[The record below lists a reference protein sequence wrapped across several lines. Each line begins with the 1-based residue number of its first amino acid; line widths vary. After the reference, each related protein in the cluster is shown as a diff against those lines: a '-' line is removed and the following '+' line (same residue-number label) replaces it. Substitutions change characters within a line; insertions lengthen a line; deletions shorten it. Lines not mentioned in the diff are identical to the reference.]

1 MKILIIGAGKMG
13 TFFSDLLCF
22 KHTVGIFDTDPQ
34 RLRFAFNVQ
43 RMTALEEIAE
53 FEPQLVI
60 NAATVKYTI
69 DAFKMVMPY
78 LKSDCILA
86 DIASVKNGLPEF
98 YESCGHPFVS
108 THPMF
113 GPTFASL
120 SNLSNENAIIIK
132 EGDYLGKIFFKDLY
146 TELHLNIREYSFKE
160 HDEVIAF
167 SLSIPFASTLVFG
180 SVMKHQ
186 DAPGTTFKRHMAIA
200 RGLMSED
207 DFLLTEILFNPHTVA
222 QINKI
227 QEKLETLKEIV
238 AHKDSDA
245 MKCFL
250 EEVRT
255 NLK

>member
-1 MKILIIGAGKMG
+1 M
-13 TFFSDLLCF
+13 
-22 KHTVGIFDTDPQ
+22 
-34 RLRFAFNVQ
+34 
-43 RMTALEEIAE
+43 
-53 FEPQLVI
+53 
-60 NAATVKYTI
+60 
-69 DAFKMVMPY
+69 
-78 LKSDCILA
+78 
-86 DIASVKNGLPEF
+86 
-98 YESCGHPFVS
+98 
-108 THPMF
+108 
-113 GPTFASL
+113 
-120 SNLSNENAIIIK
+120 
-132 EGDYLGKIFFKDLY
+132 
-146 TELHLNIREYSFKE
+146 
-160 HDEVIAF
+160 IAF

-250 EEVRT
+250 EEVRS

>member
-22 KHTVGIFDTDPQ
+22 KHTVGIFDTDLQ

-132 EGDYLGKIFFKDLY
+132 EGDHLGKIFFKDLY

-250 EEVRT
+250 EEVRS